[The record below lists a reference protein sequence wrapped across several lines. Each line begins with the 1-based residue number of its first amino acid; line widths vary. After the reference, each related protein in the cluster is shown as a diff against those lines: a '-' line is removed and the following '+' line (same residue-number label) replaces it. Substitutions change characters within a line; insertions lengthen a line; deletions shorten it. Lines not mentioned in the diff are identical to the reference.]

1 MKRALARIAALIA
14 AVLFLTET
22 SPALA
27 ALRLPPSLKRIAEE
41 AFMGDRTL
49 RGLIEIPGNVTEIG
63 ADAFTD
69 SGAYAFE
76 MGSGVRNV
84 GRQALPSAAY
94 VLLRGSDTALA
105 ADAFSG
111 VSAFLGNA
119 GSTAQKQAA
128 SLGADFY
135 DLSSLALED
144 GWYYQNADGGVKLLF
159 ARDAWESGWFVHIPE
174 SVNGKTVTAIS
185 PYAFQGCTS
194 LRTVELPGRV
204 RPSVRESAF
213 ASCPDAEIVYYGD
226 TEPVALKKLDLS
238 QDGSG
243 TVTAAVTLRDGEK
256 MTSADSVLIF
266 ERLAD
271 GGTRQVARTDSLT
284 ASFAVLTEGTHT
296 YFARSGARQWGGGTR
311 YSADSADA
319 VINIR
324 VLWTVWPEAPR
335 LKQTGADQVTVS
347 WSPLYPADQ
356 VCLWSMPK
364 EGGEWTL
371 QGTFNAENET
381 TVTAAL
387 AARNLFAV
395 SMAAGSGSERCE
407 SRLSAPAS
415 LDVAAAGVFAPAAPE
430 LIFEDRP
437 FASAESGAPEYGAD
451 EEIQV
456 SWESVPGALSYA
468 YTLERKTGGAWTAVT
483 AESDVAVNGIRLLP
497 ALFSGAAEPAV
508 YRFGIRSVGKAAGDI
523 AYSFFAVNPADTAI
537 LVDGAESARWDRA
550 FLMAGERTFSVKSGP
565 EWWVESHP
573 SWITVETGE
582 NCLTLRMK
590 DNTAWLQELSGE
602 VILSNGA
609 DSAVITVN
617 HDDAIAA
624 PDVTRNG
631 VLLSADEN
639 DPTPIPAGTFRLGI
653 EDNKANHVFL

>member
-1 MKRALARIAALIA
+1 M
-14 AVLFLTET
+14 
-22 SPALA
+22 
-27 ALRLPPSLKRIAEE
+27 
-41 AFMGDRTL
+41 
-49 RGLIEIPGNVTEIG
+49 
-63 ADAFTD
+63 
-69 SGAYAFE
+69 
-76 MGSGVRNV
+76 
-84 GRQALPSAAY
+84 
-94 VLLRGSDTALA
+94 
-105 ADAFSG
+105 
-111 VSAFLGNA
+111 
-119 GSTAQKQAA
+119 
-128 SLGADFY
+128 
-135 DLSSLALED
+135 
-144 GWYYQNADGGVKLLF
+144 
-159 ARDAWESGWFVHIPE
+159 
-174 SVNGKTVTAIS
+174 
-185 PYAFQGCTS
+185 
-194 LRTVELPGRV
+194 
-204 RPSVRESAF
+204 
-213 ASCPDAEIVYYGD
+213 
-226 TEPVALKKLDLS
+226 
-238 QDGSG
+238 
-243 TVTAAVTLRDGEK
+243 
-256 MTSADSVLIF
+256 
-266 ERLAD
+266 
-271 GGTRQVARTDSLT
+271 
-284 ASFAVLTEGTHT
+284 
-296 YFARSGARQWGGGTR
+296 
-311 YSADSADA
+311 
-319 VINIR
+319 
-324 VLWTVWPEAPR
+324 
-335 LKQTGADQVTVS
+335 
-347 WSPLYPADQ
+347 
-356 VCLWSMPK
+356 CLWSMPK

-483 AESDVAVNGIRLLP
+483 AESDVAVNGIWLLP
-497 ALFSGAAEPAV
+497 SLFSGAAEPAV

-573 SWITVETGE
+573 SWITAETGE